1 MPAALFHGAIL
12 AGYES
17 PGIPG
22 IPVSTA
28 GATNCHIRSPGA
40 AAYNAHF
47 IPASLR
53 ARGGVAVFS
62 MTTHSFQPGQDA
74 QALQDATRRQ
84 GVLAWHA
91 LLLRL
96 HFYIGLFV
104 GPFIL
109 VAALTGTLYVLT
121 PQIESRLYASQLYN
135 DSTGPAQPLAAQVR
149 AAQAAIGPA
158 ARLFAVRPAKAAGWN
173 TRVMFSQQG
182 LGDSESRA
190 IFVDPVSLQI
200 RGDLIVY
207 GTSGVLPLRTT
218 LDYLHRNLMLGQ
230 LGRNYSELAAS
241 WLWLGALG
249 GVWLWWRARS
259 RRQPRQRAAPMTARR
274 LHTLL
279 GLWIV
284 IGLVFFSATGLTW
297 SRWAGERV
305 NLMRA
310 QLGWI
315 TPAVSTQLQPGAP
328 AMAMGEHADHMAA
341 HGMAMPM
348 PAVGDAARFDM
359 VQSIARAGGIDASEI
374 EIRPPRAEGQA
385 WVVREVDRS
394 WPTQVDTVAIDADR
408 MRITSRADFAS
419 FPLIAKLIRWGVD
432 AHMGVLFGLANQIL
446 MALFGLALTGL
457 IVLGYLMWWRRRPA
471 AGAGLA
477 PLSAAFAQLPAP
489 ARVSVLLVALLLGW
503 SLPLMGA
510 SLLLFLAID
519 VLRWRLGRC

>member
-1 MPAALFHGAIL
+1 
-12 AGYES
+12 
-17 PGIPG
+17 
-22 IPVSTA
+22 
-28 GATNCHIRSPGA
+28 
-40 AAYNAHF
+40 
-47 IPASLR
+47 
-53 ARGGVAVFS
+53 
-62 MTTHSFQPGQDA
+62 MTTHSFQPASQA
-74 QALQDATRRQ
+74 QAAARRQ
-84 GVLAWHA
+84 SATALQA
-91 LLLRL
+91 LLLRM

-121 PQIESRLYASQLYN
+121 PQIESHLYATQLRNASQ
-135 DSTGPAQPLAAQVR
+135 GAAQPLAAQVQ
-149 AAQAAIGPA
+149 AAQAFLGPQ
-158 ARLFAVRPAKAAGWN
+158 ARLFAVRPAKAPGWN
-173 TRVMFSQQG
+173 TRVMFSQPG

-190 IFVDPVSLQI
+190 IFVDPVSLQV

-218 LDYLHRNLMLGQ
+218 LDYLHRNLMLGE

-249 GVWLWWRARS
+249 GVWLWWRARA
-259 RRQPRQRAAPMTARR
+259 RGRVQAARPLTARR
-274 LHTLL
+274 LHALV

-315 TPAVSTQLQPGAP
+315 TPSVSTQLQPGAP
-328 AMAMGEHADHMAA
+328 GMSMGEHADHMAA
-341 HGMAMPM
+341 HGMAMAM
-348 PAVGDAARFDM
+348 PAVDDPARFDM
-359 VQSIARAGGIDASEI
+359 VQSIARAGGIDAAEI
-374 EIRPPRAEGQA
+374 EIRPPRAAQQA

-432 AHMGVLFGLANQIL
+432 AHMGVLFGVANQIL
-446 MALFGLALTGL
+446 MAAFGIALTGL
-457 IVLGYLMWWRRRPA
+457 IALGYLMWWRRRPA
-471 AGAGLA
+471 AGASLA
-477 PLSAAFAQLPAP
+477 PLSAAFMQMSLAQRA
-489 ARVSVLLVALLLGW
+489 SVLLLALLLGW
-503 SLPLMGA
+503 NLPLMGA
-510 SLLLFLAID
+510 SLLVFLLVD
-519 VLRWRLGRC
+519 VIRYRRAGR

>member
-1 MPAALFHGAIL
+1 
-12 AGYES
+12 
-17 PGIPG
+17 
-22 IPVSTA
+22 
-28 GATNCHIRSPGA
+28 
-40 AAYNAHF
+40 
-47 IPASLR
+47 
-53 ARGGVAVFS
+53 
-62 MTTHSFQPGQDA
+62 MTTQSFQPARDGQA
-74 QALQDATRRQ
+74 IAGRQSVMAWQAL
-84 GVLAWHA
+84 LM
-91 LLLRL
+91 RL

-135 DSTGPAQPLAAQVR
+135 SSQGPAQPLAAQVA
-149 AAQAAIGPA
+149 AAQAFLGPQ
-158 ARLFAVRPAKAAGWN
+158 ARLFAVRPAKADGWN
-173 TRVMFSQQG
+173 TRVMFSQKG

-200 RGDLIVY
+200 KGDLIVY

-218 LDYLHRNLMLGQ
+218 LDYLHRNLMLGE

-241 WLWLGALG
+241 WLWLAALG

-259 RRQPRQRAAPMTARR
+259 RSARVAVRRPLTARR
-274 LHTLL
+274 LHALV
-279 GLWIV
+279 GLWIM

-305 NLMRA
+305 SQVRT

-315 TPAVSTQLQPGAP
+315 TPSVSTQLQPGVP
-328 AMAMGEHADHMAA
+328 AMDMGEHAEHMAA
-341 HGMAMPM
+341 QGMSMPM
-348 PAVGDAARFDM
+348 PAAGDPARFDL

-374 EIRPPRAEGQA
+374 EIRPPRAANQA
-385 WVVREVDRS
+385 WTVREVDRS

-408 MRITSRADFAS
+408 MSITSRADFAS

-446 MALFGLALTGL
+446 MAVFGIALTGL
-457 IVLGYLMWWRRRPA
+457 IVLGYVMWWRRRPA
-471 AGAGLA
+471 AGSGLA
-477 PLSAAFAQLPAP
+477 PLTGAFLGLSP
-489 ARVSVLLVALLLGW
+489 VSRASLVLLAMLLGW

-510 SLLLFLAID
+510 SLLLFLLVD
-519 VLRWRLGRC
+519 VLRWKLASR